1 MIVIAHAVI
10 CFLAF
15 AQASDESGTG
25 VDPQRF
31 PPPDFD
37 SGYTLPLT
45 TTPAPRAELLMVL
58 DMSLLL
64 VTLSLAAYLA
74 LKVRNRKALFTL
86 MAFSLAYFGFYREG
100 CVCPIG
106 AIQNMTLALF
116 DTSYTIPLVVVL
128 FFVLPL
134 AFTLFFGRAFCA
146 AVCPL
151 GAFQDLALVRPV
163 NLPAWLDHGLG
174 LLAYAYLG
182 AAVLFAATGSAFIIC
197 EYDPFVAFFRFSG
210 SFNMIVVGLSFLIIS
225 LFIGRP
231 YCRFFCPY
239 GVLLRWMSR
248 FSRWRVTV
256 TPDDCI
262 QCKLCEDACP
272 YGALDPATPQE
283 APIPGVRDRKRLVL
297 MLVLLPVLAVGGAL
311 VGSRLGEP
319 FSKMHARVRLAER
332 VQQEETGSVQ
342 GTTDA
347 SKAFRD
353 TGEPVAVLMQEAL
366 VIREEFVTGTW
377 LLGAF
382 LGLAVAGRL
391 LRLSVFR
398 RRVDYEANRGGCYA
412 CGRCFATCP
421 IVLER
426 RKPGGAAE
434 AGIDLREYQR

>member
-1 MIVIAHAVI
+1 MIVIAHAVM
-10 CFLAF
+10 CLLVF
-15 AQASDESGTG
+15 AGPSDEPGTG
-25 VDPQRF
+25 VDTQRF

-37 SGYTLPLT
+37 SGYTLPVT
-45 TTPAPRAELLMVL
+45 TTPAPRAELLMYL

-86 MAFSLAYFGFYREG
+86 MAFSLVYFGFYREG

-106 AIQNMTLALF
+106 AIQNMTLTLF
-116 DTSYTIPLVVVL
+116 DKAYAVPLVVIY

-151 GAFQDLALVRPV
+151 GAVQDIALVRPV
-163 NLPAWLDHGLG
+163 TLPAWLDHALG

-197 EYDPFVAFFRFSG
+197 EYDPFVAFFRLSG
-210 SFNMIVVGLSFLIIS
+210 SFNMIVVGLSFLLIS

-239 GVLLRWMSR
+239 GVLLRWLSR

-272 YGALDPATPQE
+272 FGALDTATPEE
-283 APIPGVRDRKRLVL
+283 APLPGGRDRKRLVL
-297 MLVLLPVLAVGGAL
+297 MLVLLPVLTVGGAL

-332 VQQEETGSVQ
+332 IQQEEAGLEE
-342 GTTDA
+342 GTTES

-353 TGEPVAVLMQEAL
+353 TGEPVAALMNEAL
-366 VIREEFVTGTW
+366 AIREDFVTGGW

-398 RRVDYEANRGGCYA
+398 RRRDYEANRAGCYA
-412 CGRCFATCP
+412 CGRCFSACP
-421 IVLER
+421 IELER
-426 RKPGGAAE
+426 RKPGGAAA